1 MKGVLIMLS
10 GYAGRI
16 KNKGNQ
22 TVEAVY
28 KTPAGKG
35 PKMKKGSDL
44 RTGKSGKQINTLEPL
59 ISERLQNGTC
69 SDIRLEK
76 CTGGEK

>member
-1 MKGVLIMLS
+1 MLS
-10 GYAGRI
+10 GYAGRS

-44 RTGKSGKQINTLEPL
+44 RTGKSGK
-59 ISERLQNGTC
+59 
-69 SDIRLEK
+69 
-76 CTGGEK
+76 